1 MAINKNFVIKNG
13 AEINTKLLVVDADTQ
28 RVGVGTTVASY
39 TLHVFGTN
47 EQPGGIGA
55 SVVNVTGV
63 TTTILLNVSA
73 AATFSNGPVF
83 IGVGQSTGTPL
94 QPLQVGSATTTKGIY
109 VSGDVGIGET
119 FPAAKLEVVPEST
132 RTAGLFTGTTSDDM
146 VRITQLG
153 SGNALTIEDSA
164 NPDSTPVI
172 VDASGDTGIGT
183 DKARAKLHVLPNV
196 NGIAGLFSGSTSND
210 MVRITQMGEG
220 NALVVEDVVAD
231 GTPFIVKATGDT
243 GIGIGSDPIG
253 AKLHVV
259 PSTPGIGGMFTG
271 ATAGDMV
278 RITQTGG
285 GNALVVEDE
294 ASPDA
299 TSFVISGLGSV
310 GIGTNVPRYL
320 LDVDG
325 TKVAGEGLAIGQT
338 AVYIRG
344 DVKIVGDLSADDIT
358 LDQAVFTTINVTGFS
373 TFGGSSATLLNV
385 SGITTVGGGF
395 EANQGINAAR
405 LNVTGITT
413 LGFATAAALKVS
425 GISTLGDATAASAVV
440 SGVSTFSGNV
450 NLDGNIVT
458 NVTIVSTDDGSS
470 AAPEVKLYRD
480 SASPADADY
489 LGQIKFAGE
498 SDTGV
503 ERNYAKITGKIGDA
517 TNGTEDGIIEIA
529 HIKDGSQSISARFN
543 STTLQLINGTELS
556 VAGDATFSSD
566 ISVTGVSDFTGGV
579 NAAQGAEL
587 ARLNVTGISTLGFT
601 TAAAL
606 KVSGISTLGDATVAS
621 AVVAGVSTFNGNVSI
636 ADKIIHTG
644 DTDTAIR
651 FPAADTFTVETGGSE
666 RVRVDSSGR
675 VGIGTDNPL
684 NGLDILQGTGRT
696 RVNAF
701 GHVITQNHNN
711 SITNYWSFAPRDG
724 GELDIGY
731 GSPDGNGIVT
741 GDILT
746 LTTGG
751 NVDINGT
758 PPWTVTGGN
767 YRNLSISGNDASS
780 SGFLWLGNGAAATNA
795 DFDLGRVNFVN
806 GANIVAQIKGTTQ
819 TSANDDG
826 RISFLTK
833 STGSSISETLRI
845 DSSGRVLI
853 GGNSSQNQYGSQS
866 HLQVVGTGF
875 DSSTI
880 ALRRD
885 QNNANPPG
893 VIFAKSRSGSIG
905 GSTVVQ
911 DGDQIGTMIFAAAD
925 GSDLTSR
932 AAEIRVKIDGTPGS
946 NDTPGRIE
954 FHTTADAASSPTERL
969 RITSAGRIGIG
980 TADPQGFLVIQGNS
994 NDSTAPSIRLQDGTD
1009 ARQASI
1015 TNSSGDLILFNS
1027 GSDNTPHCKITM
1039 FDGNILTLATT
1050 NTERLR
1056 IDSRGSFQFSNGF
1069 MNETVNINSTARNGT
1084 QDVNLDDGMVHYFTA
1099 SATGTWKP
1107 NFTMS
1112 SGNDINS
1119 TIATGDTFSVTT
1131 IVNKSNTNQ
1140 FANSAQVDGSDI
1152 TVEFA
1157 GGAPTEG
1164 GGNNTFDVYHYT
1176 IIKTGDDAFIAFVS
1190 ITNYE

>member
-425 GISTLGDATAASAVV
+425 GISTLGDTTVASAVV
-440 SGVSTFSGNV
+440 SGVST
-450 NLDGNIVT
+450 
-458 NVTIVSTDDGSS
+458 
-470 AAPEVKLYRD
+470 
-480 SASPADADY
+480 
-489 LGQIKFAGE
+489 
-498 SDTGV
+498 
-503 ERNYAKITGKIGDA
+503 
-517 TNGTEDGIIEIA
+517 
-529 HIKDGSQSISARFN
+529 
-543 STTLQLINGTELS
+543 LS
-556 VAGDATFSSD
+556 
-566 ISVTGVSDFTGGV
+566 GGV
-579 NAAQGAEL
+579 NAAQGGDL
-587 ARLNVTGISTLGFT
+587 ARLRVTGISTLGDM
-601 TAAAL
+601 TA
-606 KVSGISTLGDATVAS
+606 AS

-675 VGIGTDNPL
+675 LLLGTTTEGHVSADDFTVAGSGDVGITIRSGSGSEGSIMFSDGTSGDDEYR
-684 NGLDILQGTGRT
+684 GWI
-696 RVNAF
+696 
-701 GHVITQNHNN
+701 
-711 SITNYWSFAPRDG
+711 NY
-724 GELDIGY
+724 
-731 GSPDGNGIVT
+731 NQ
-741 GDILT
+741 
-746 LTTGG
+746 
-751 NVDINGT
+751 
-758 PPWTVTGGN
+758 
-767 YRNLSISGNDASS
+767 SS
-780 SGFLWLGNGAAATNA
+780 NFLRFFTNA
-795 DFDLGRVNFVN
+795 TER
-806 GANIVAQIKGTTQ
+806 
-819 TSANDDG
+819 
-826 RISFLTK
+826 
-833 STGSSISETLRI
+833 LRI
-845 DSSGRVLI
+845 DSSGRVGI
-853 GGNSSQNQYGSQS
+853 GTDSPTAPLAVMNSSDPEIRFGYNETQDHKITWDGSKVF
-866 HLQVVGTGF
+866 LEA
-875 DSSTI
+875 DP
-880 ALRRD
+880 D
-885 QNNANPPG
+885 NAN
-893 VIFAKSRSGSIG
+893 GSSALG
-905 GSTVVQ
+905 FKV
-911 DGDQIGTMIFAAAD
+911 DGTEVARFNSSANLGIGTVTPEYKTSIAAASGNAKLNLKRLND
-925 GSDLTSR
+925 ASNGNAFGSLFYTNSAGTDVASIR
-932 AAEIRVKIDGTPGS
+932 SHRESAAD
-946 NDTPGRIE
+946 
-954 FHTTADAASSPTERL
+954 DAYLGFATKETGESISEKL
-969 RITSAGRIGIG
+969 RITSTGN
-980 TADPQGFLVIQGNS
+980 VSIQ
-994 NDSTAPSIRLQDGTD
+994 NDSGKFTAGAGDDLQIFHNGTVSRIDNNVGVLQIRNLLDDSDISLQTDNGSGGVAEYLLCDGSSGSVILKHYGTTKLTTVADGVDFDGTGSIKVPVGTT
-1009 ARQASI
+1009 AQRPTGQAGDFRY
-1015 TNSSGDLILFNS
+1015 NSTTGNFEGYTDEWGAIAGSG
-1027 GSDNTPHCKITM
+1027 G
-1039 FDGNILTLATT
+1039 GATEVDT
-1050 NTERLR
+1050 SVSTVNPTGV
-1056 IDSRGSFQFSNGF
+1056 GSF
-1069 MNETVNINSTARNGT
+1069 A
-1084 QDVNLDDGMVHYFTA
+1084 TA
-1099 SATGTWKP
+1099 SFRSASVIAQIDQTG
-1107 NFTMS
+1107 
-1112 SGNDINS
+1112 SGFQVGRYLMIHDGTNVTVVEES
-1119 TIATGDTFSVTT
+1119 AVATGDMLGSFDGAIVGSNAEFRVTMASAGIATVTT
-1131 IVNKSNTNQ
+1131 KI
-1140 FANSAQVDGSDI
+1140 D
-1152 TVEFA
+1152 TV
-1157 GGAPTEG
+1157 T
-1164 GGNNTFDVYHYT
+1164 V
-1176 IIKTGDDAFIAFVS
+1176 
-1190 ITNYE
+1190 

>member
-83 IGVGQSTGTPL
+83 IGVGQSTGIPL

-425 GISTLGDATAASAVV
+425 GISTLGDTTVASAVV

-767 YRNLSISGNDASS
+767 YRNLSISGQDASS

-819 TSANDDG
+819 TGANDDG

-845 DSSGRVLI
+845 TAAGNVSILNDSGKFTAGAGDDLQIYHNGSVSRIDNNVGVLQIRNLLDDSDISLQTDNGSGGAAEYVLCDGSSGSVLLKH
-853 GGNSSQNQYGSQS
+853 YGTTKLTTVADGVDFDGTGSIK
-866 HLQVVGTGF
+866 VPVGTTAQRPTGQAGDF
-875 DSSTI
+875 RYNSTTGNFEGYTDEWGAIAGSGGGGVTEVDTSVSTI
-880 ALRRD
+880 NPTGVGSFATASFRSASVIAQID
-885 QNNANPPG
+885 QTG
-893 VIFAKSRSGSIG
+893 SGFQVGRYLMIHDG
-905 GSTVVQ
+905 TNVTVV
-911 DGDQIGTMIFAAAD
+911 
-925 GSDLTSR
+925 
-932 AAEIRVKIDGTPGS
+932 E
-946 NDTPGRIE
+946 E
-954 FHTTADAASSPTERL
+954 
-969 RITSAGRIGIG
+969 SA
-980 TADPQGFLVIQGNS
+980 V
-994 NDSTAPSIRLQDGTD
+994 
-1009 ARQASI
+1009 
-1015 TNSSGDLILFNS
+1015 
-1027 GSDNTPHCKITM
+1027 
-1039 FDGNILTLATT
+1039 
-1050 NTERLR
+1050 
-1056 IDSRGSFQFSNGF
+1056 
-1069 MNETVNINSTARNGT
+1069 
-1084 QDVNLDDGMVHYFTA
+1084 
-1099 SATGTWKP
+1099 
-1107 NFTMS
+1107 
-1112 SGNDINS
+1112 
-1119 TIATGDTFSVTT
+1119 ATGDMLGSFDGAIVGSNAEFRVTMASAGIATVTT
-1131 IVNKSNTNQ
+1131 KI
-1140 FANSAQVDGSDI
+1140 D
-1152 TVEFA
+1152 TV
-1157 GGAPTEG
+1157 T
-1164 GGNNTFDVYHYT
+1164 V
-1176 IIKTGDDAFIAFVS
+1176 
-1190 ITNYE
+1190 

>member
-63 TTTILLNVSA
+63 TTTVLLNVSA

-425 GISTLGDATAASAVV
+425 GISTLGFTTAAALKVSGISTLGDTTAASAVV
-440 SGVSTFSGNV
+440 AGVSTFNGNVDVNAALDVSGNITGSGDFT
-450 NLDGNIVT
+450 L
-458 NVTIVSTDDGSS
+458 TDTDAGSS
-470 AAPEVKLYRD
+470 AGPELKLYRN

-503 ERNYAKITGKIGDA
+503 ERNYAKITGKIDDA
-517 TNGTEDGIIEIA
+517 SNGTEDGILEFA
-529 HIKDGSQSISARFN
+529 FIKDGSQNINARFK
-543 STTLQLINGTELS
+543 STELMLLNGTDFS
-556 VAGDATFSSD
+556 VAGDST
-566 ISVTGVSDFTGGV
+566 FTGDV
-579 NAAQGAEL
+579 N
-587 ARLNVTGISTLGFT
+587 
-601 TAAAL
+601 
-606 KVSGISTLGDATVAS
+606 
-621 AVVAGVSTFNGNVSI
+621 I
-636 ADKIIHTG
+636 ADKIVHTG

-666 RVRVDSSGR
+666 RLRVNSTGDMGLGTDSPTSFGPTFQVAGTDPALLLQDTATAVDYFGVNVTSGKTQLWYDDAAAFTINTATGISGTGLVERVRIDSSGR
-675 VGIGTDNPL
+675 VGIGTDNPTAPLAVMNSSDPEIRFGYNETQDHKITWDGSKVFLEADPDNANGSSALGFKVDGSEVARFNSSANLGIGTDTPEYKTSIAAASGNAKL
-684 NGLDILQGTGRT
+684 NLKRLNDASNG
-696 RVNAF
+696 NAF
-701 GHVITQNHNN
+701 GSLFYTN
-711 SITNYWSFAPRDG
+711 SAGTDVASVRAHRESAADDAYLGFATKET
-724 GELDIGY
+724 GE
-731 GSPDGNGIVT
+731 
-741 GDILT
+741 
-746 LTTGG
+746 
-751 NVDINGT
+751 
-758 PPWTVTGGN
+758 
-767 YRNLSISGNDASS
+767 
-780 SGFLWLGNGAAATNA
+780 
-795 DFDLGRVNFVN
+795 
-806 GANIVAQIKGTTQ
+806 
-819 TSANDDG
+819 
-826 RISFLTK
+826 
-833 STGSSISETLRI
+833 SISE
-845 DSSGRVLI
+845 
-853 GGNSSQNQYGSQS
+853 
-866 HLQVVGTGF
+866 
-875 DSSTI
+875 
-880 ALRRD
+880 
-885 QNNANPPG
+885 
-893 VIFAKSRSGSIG
+893 K
-905 GSTVVQ
+905 
-911 DGDQIGTMIFAAAD
+911 
-925 GSDLTSR
+925 
-932 AAEIRVKIDGTPGS
+932 
-946 NDTPGRIE
+946 
-954 FHTTADAASSPTERL
+954 L
-969 RITSAGRIGIG
+969 RITS
-980 TADPQGFLVIQGNS
+980 TGNVS
-994 NDSTAPSIRLQDGTD
+994 LQNDSGKFTAGAGDDLQIYHNGTVSRIDNNVGVLQIRNLLDDSDISLQTDNGSGGAAEYLLCDGSSGSVLLKHYGTTKLTTVADGVDFDGTGSIKVPVGTT
-1009 ARQASI
+1009 AQRPTGQAGDFRY
-1015 TNSSGDLILFNS
+1015 NSTTGNFEGYTDSWGAIAGSG
-1027 GSDNTPHCKITM
+1027 G
-1039 FDGNILTLATT
+1039 GATEVDT
-1050 NTERLR
+1050 SVSTVNPTGV
-1056 IDSRGSFQFSNGF
+1056 GSF
-1069 MNETVNINSTARNGT
+1069 A
-1084 QDVNLDDGMVHYFTA
+1084 TA
-1099 SATGTWKP
+1099 SFRSASVIAQIDQTG
-1107 NFTMS
+1107 
-1112 SGNDINS
+1112 SGFQVGRYLMIHDGTNVTVVEES
-1119 TIATGDTFSVTT
+1119 AVATGDMLGSFDGAIVGSNAEFRVTMASAGIATVTT
-1131 IVNKSNTNQ
+1131 KI
-1140 FANSAQVDGSDI
+1140 D
-1152 TVEFA
+1152 TV
-1157 GGAPTEG
+1157 T
-1164 GGNNTFDVYHYT
+1164 V
-1176 IIKTGDDAFIAFVS
+1176 
-1190 ITNYE
+1190 